1 MARPE
6 KISEIAELKQLF
18 EDATA
23 FFVTDYQ
30 GLNVAD
36 VTALRK
42 TLRDNDVT
50 YRVAKN
56 TLLARA
62 AKEAGVADGVFAS
75 FAGPTA
81 VAFSSSDPSVPAKVL
96 HDSFKDKELPRMK
109 VFVVESKVHEAGDIK
124 RLADLPP
131 REVLL
136 SQLVAAVESPIQAVV
151 GSLDAIFRDLVG
163 TIDALAEKIKTE
175 G

>member
-6 KISEIAELKQLF
+6 KISKVAELKQLF
-18 EDATA
+18 DDSKA

-42 TLRDNDVT
+42 SLRENNVT

-56 TLLARA
+56 TLLALA
-62 AKEAGVADGVFAS
+62 AKEAGVPDDVMGS
-75 FAGPTA
+75 FTGPTA
-81 VAFSSSDPSVPAKVL
+81 VAFSFDDPSVPAKVL

-109 VFVVESKVHEAGDIK
+109 VFVVESKVHQGEDIK

-136 SQLVAAVESPIQAVV
+136 SMLVAAVESPIQAVV
-151 GSLDAIFRDLVG
+151 GAIDAVFRDLVG
-163 TIDALAEKIKTE
+163 TIDALAEKRKTE
-175 G
+175 A

>member
-6 KISEIAELKQLF
+6 KISEVAELKELF
-18 EDATA
+18 AGSKA

-42 TLRDNDVT
+42 SLRDNNVT

-56 TLLARA
+56 TLLTRA
-62 AKEAGVADGVFAS
+62 AKEAGISDEVFAA
-75 FAGPTA
+75 FTGPTA
-81 VAFSSSDPSVPAKVL
+81 VAFSSDDPSVPAKLL

-109 VFVVESKVHEAGDIK
+109 VFVVEANVHQADDIK
-124 RLADLPP
+124 RLAELPP
-131 REVLL
+131 REILL
-136 SQLVAAVESPIQAVV
+136 SQLIAAVESPLTAVV
-151 GSLDAIFRDLVG
+151 GAINAVFRDLVG
-163 TIDALAEKIKTE
+163 TIDALAEKRKTE